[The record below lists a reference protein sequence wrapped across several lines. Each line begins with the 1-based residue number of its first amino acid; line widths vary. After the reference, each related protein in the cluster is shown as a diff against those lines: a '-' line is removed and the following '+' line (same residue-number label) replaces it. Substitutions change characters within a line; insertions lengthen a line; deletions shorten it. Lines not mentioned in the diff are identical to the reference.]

1 MIILKNQDIVL
12 LMIVKKIAN
21 FKDNT
26 NNKKYCKTHSNNDV
40 ININNKIN
48 FTKCKYDNCKKST
61 KNIYCQNH
69 KFECIKNNCNNRIL
83 TENYFCSN
91 QRKY

>member
-1 MIILKNQDIVL
+1 MKYCSYEDCI
-12 LMIVKKIAN
+12 KIAN

-26 NNKKYCKTHSNNDV
+26 TNKRYCKTHSNNDV

-48 FTKCKYDNCKKST
+48 FTKCKYDNCKKSI
-61 KNIYCQNH
+61 KNNYCQNH
-69 KFECIKNNCNNRIL
+69 KFECIKKNCNNRIL

-91 QRKY
+91 HRKY